1 MMRRAFLAIL
11 ALIALSQ
18 TATAGV
24 PLFGHVSCAVVR
36 FYVAKY
42 SEATAESWARGH
54 GASNADIEAARRC
67 LHGAPVQT
75 ASTAARTPAAV
86 PVPAKEPTQHA
97 PAEPKPD
104 PEVVHAEAVQAQHDD
119 PERDSHDDKPTLQA
133 MNHPADTENG
143 LATRVSYEM
152 KVRAAPSDRK
162 TGTGRRHYAR
172 VHHHTGRAPVTANAR
187 WLKRLWAQLTS
198 PRRFR
203 VAFLH
208 SRGSRQ

>member
-42 SEATAESWARGH
+42 SEATAVNWARGH

-75 ASTAARTPAAV
+75 ASTPVRPQAAV
-86 PVPAKEPTQHA
+86 PVPATEPTQHE
-97 PAEPKPD
+97 PAERKPD
-104 PEVVHAEAVQAQHDD
+104 PEVVHVEAVQVQHDD
-119 PERDSHDDKPTLQA
+119 PEGDSHDSKPTLA
-133 MNHPADTENG
+133 ALNRPADRENG
-143 LATRVSYEM
+143 FATRVSYEM
-152 KVRAAPSDRK
+152 KDRAAPSDGK

-172 VHHHTGRAPVTANAR
+172 VHHHAGRAAVTANAR